1 MIKEDGIE
9 WTELTQIILKENRM
23 ESRNKMRHIL
33 MTSEKYSQYNGYLV
47 RDIIPM
53 PRDHIEWRKI
63 LSGCEQFAT
72 ILLHYCVSRVVV
84 LLKPCCGG
92 KEIPR

>member
-1 MIKEDGIE
+1 MVKEDGIE
-9 WTELTQIILKENRM
+9 WTKLTQIILKGNTM
-23 ESRNKMRHIL
+23 ESPKKSRHIL
-33 MTSEKYSQYNGYLV
+33 MTSEKDSQYNGYLV

-53 PRDHIEWRKI
+53 PCDHIEWRKI
-63 LSGCEQFAT
+63 LRGSEQLTA